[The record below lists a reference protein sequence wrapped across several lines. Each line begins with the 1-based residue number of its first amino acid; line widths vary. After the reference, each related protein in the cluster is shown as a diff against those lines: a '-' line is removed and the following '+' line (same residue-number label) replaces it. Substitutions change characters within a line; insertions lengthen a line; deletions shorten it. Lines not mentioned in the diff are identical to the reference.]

1 MKSSLKTGQ
10 KVKCMLKNYGWVSG
24 IYEGDGIS
32 SFCGWEHIM
41 INPTN
46 LDYCGV
52 SIVADSISNLNGRIL
67 KDGSIYL
74 STKNYKIEDARI
86 I

>member
-10 KVKCMLKNYGWVSG
+10 KVKCTLKDYGWISG

-32 SFCGWEHIM
+32 RFCGWEHIM
-41 INPTN
+41 INPIN

-52 SIVADSISNLNGRIL
+52 SIVADSTSNLNGKVL
-67 KDGSIYL
+67 KDGSVYL
-74 STKNYKIEDARI
+74 STKNYKIEDARTV
-86 I
+86 